1 MTTSDHLKS
10 EPIHPNGPTDPLDLN
25 ADEKSFHKIGELIEK
40 YGDIC
45 MLQPASRNDIGY
57 LVNNPDYLKHILVRN
72 NDNYKKGPGFD
83 LVKMLLGNGIIVSD
97 GAFWRRQR
105 RMIQPAFNKKVI
117 GTLYQY
123 IADCNSRL
131 FKQWQR
137 KAENKEVI
145 DITKTA
151 AELSL
156 EVVLTLI
163 FSEDLP
169 RMFDEQGGNPFSF
182 LTEDLTR
189 DLKVVLKFRTMSK
202 HIQQLIIWRR
212 ENQPARTDFLSMFM
226 AARDKESG
234 EAMTD
239 KELLDEVTTLIIAG
253 HETSA
258 ITLDWS
264 WYFIA
269 THPEV
274 EQRLLNEITSVTG
287 AGAGDMQK
295 GTVPGYDDLPSLGYV
310 GQVVQEALRLYPPVW
325 LFSRTA
331 INEDQIGDYHIAPG
345 THIFISPYY
354 LHRHPEFWPD
364 AERFDPERF
373 SDDAVKARHKT
384 AYIPFSAGPR
394 RCIGDFLAIVEMQ
407 AHFGLM
413 LPAFRLEYLDEQP
426 VELEPAINMRSRHP
440 LRFTIKPR

>member
-1 MTTSDHLKS
+1 MNDNRILMTTSDPANSLY
-10 EPIHPNGPTDPLDLN
+10 PNGPVETVDLN
-25 ADEKSFHKIGELIEK
+25 ADEKTFHKIGELIDK

-45 MLQPASRNDIGY
+45 RLQPASRNSTSYI
-57 LVNNPDYLKHILVRN
+57 VNNPDYLKHILVRN

-123 IADCNSRL
+123 IAACNL
-131 FKQWQR
+131 KLYEQWQN
-137 KAENKEVI
+137 KAENHDII

-156 EVVLTLI
+156 DVVLTLI

-169 RMFDEQGGNPFSF
+169 RMFDEHGNNPFAF
-182 LTEDLTR
+182 LTDDLTR
-189 DLKVVLKFRTMSK
+189 DLRVVLKFRTMSK
-202 HIQQLIIWRR
+202 HILQLIAWRR
-212 ENQPARTDFLSMFM
+212 ETKPQRTDFLAMFM
-226 AARDKESG
+226 AARDKDTG

-258 ITLDWS
+258 ITLNWS

-269 THPEV
+269 THPQI
-274 EQRLLNEITSVTG
+274 EQKLLNEIG
-287 AGAGDMQK
+287 PAANND
-295 GTVPGYDDLPSLGYV
+295 VPEYDSLGRLAGV
-310 GQVVQEALRLYPPVW
+310 RQVVEEALRLYPPVW

-331 INEDQIGDYHIAPG
+331 INDDKLGAYVVPAG

-354 LHRHPEFWPD
+354 LHRHDTYWAD
-364 AERFDPERF
+364 ASRFDPNRF
-373 SDDAVKARHKT
+373 TDVASQTRHKT
-384 AYIPFSAGPR
+384 AYLPFSAGPR

-413 LPAFRLEYLDEQP
+413 LPAFRLEYLDERP
-426 VELEPAINMRSRHP
+426 IELEPGINLRSKHP
-440 LRFTIKPR
+440 LRFRISPR

>member
-1 MTTSDHLKS
+1 MTTTNQSKTL
-10 EPIHPNGPTDPLDLN
+10 HPNGPTEPLDLN
-25 ADEKSFHKIGELIEK
+25 ADEKSFHKIGELIQA

-45 MLQPASRNDIGY
+45 QLQPDSRNKISY
-57 LVNNPDYLKHILVRN
+57 LVNHPDYLKHILVRN

-117 GTLYQY
+117 ATLYQY
-123 IADCNSRL
+123 IAGCNRRL
-131 FKQWQR
+131 YQQWQQ
-137 KAENKEVI
+137 KAENNQII

-169 RMFDEQGGNPFSF
+169 RMFDEQGNNPFAF

-202 HIQQLIIWRR
+202 HIQQLIAWRR
-212 ENQPARTDFLSMFM
+212 ETQPARTDFLAMFT
-226 AARDKESG
+226 AARDKETG

-269 THPEV
+269 THPQV
-274 EQRLLNEITSVTG
+274 QQRLLGEIESVTDK
-287 AGAGDMQK
+287 AN
-295 GTVPGYDDLPSLGYV
+295 TVPDYDDLPHLSYV

-331 INEDQIGDYHIAPG
+331 INDDQIGDYHIPAG
-345 THIFISPYY
+345 TNIFISPYY
-354 LHRHPEFWPD
+354 LHRHPDYWPD
-364 AERFDPERF
+364 ANGFDPERF
-373 SDDAVKARHKT
+373 SDEAVKTRHKT

-426 VELEPAINMRSRHP
+426 IELEPAINMRSRHP
-440 LRFTIKPR
+440 LRFRISPR